1 MSLQELCAAAKR
13 RADEQRPRRAPVAPE
28 SIKFA
33 ESILFAVGNFHVH
46 AHVAPHGDDD
56 EHELTEDEDSE
67 DEDSE

>member
-1 MSLQELCAAAKR
+1 
-13 RADEQRPRRAPVAPE
+13 VAPE

-33 ESILFAVGNFHVH
+33 ESIPFAVGNFHVR
-46 AHVAPHGDDD
+46 AHVAPQGDDD